1 LTYKEAITEQELK
14 DRYVA
19 SECLKYLLNRGKF
32 KVKIKPAGITSH
44 IDLRCKMVD
53 QDRNETPFY
62 VEIKER
68 YKDDVKLEEYPFAEL
83 KVEKY
88 NRMEAIT
95 PDNTFLYYMVL
106 LNEEKC
112 MMFNLHEL
120 DWSRVKTVIWHIK
133 KTQYWDQ
140 SYYVDTPVYM
150 IPYDMAEAECDCTKY
165 YEDYYRMIGK

>member
-1 LTYKEAITEQELK
+1 MTYKEAITEQELK

-19 SECLKYLLNRGKF
+19 SECLKYLMNRGTF
-32 KVKIKPAGITSH
+32 KVKIKPAGITSN
-44 IDLRCKMVD
+44 IDLRCKLVD
-53 QDRNETPFY
+53 KDSNETPFY

-68 YKDDVKLEEYPFAEL
+68 YKDEVTLEEYPFAEL

-88 NRMEAIT
+88 NGMEAIT

-112 MMFNLHEL
+112 MLFNLHEL
-120 DWSRVKTVIWHIK
+120 DWSKVKTVIWHIK

-140 SYYVDTPVYM
+140 SYYFDTPVYM
-150 IPYDMAEAECDCTKY
+150 IPYEMAEAECDCKKY
-165 YEDYYRMIGK
+165 YENYYSMKGR